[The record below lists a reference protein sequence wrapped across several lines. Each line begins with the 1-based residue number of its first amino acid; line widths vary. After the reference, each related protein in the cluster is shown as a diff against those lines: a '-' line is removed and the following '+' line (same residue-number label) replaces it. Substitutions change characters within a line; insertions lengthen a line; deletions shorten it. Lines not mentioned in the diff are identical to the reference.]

1 MAMAPGYKFTPREEF
16 LVREVLG
23 KRLHGEPLDGAAAS
37 CICEADVYGD
47 DPERLTSLFT
57 PVNRDPCEWFF
68 FSWCKLIKAKKV
80 HRGGRAD
87 QEGRRKNGRKERTV
101 RRDGRVEIGQW
112 RSTQAVKD
120 VFQIDDSGHAV
131 VIGYHQNF
139 EYRDSKKQK
148 SEWLMEEYGVLP
160 PLEDAGRD
168 DKELVICKIYKT
180 PAARRAEAK
189 RSAVSSPASP
199 VPSPVLPSQH
209 TLPQQQQ
216 QQQHPAWTE
225 SLQLPPFGPS
235 QPAVV
240 PPNRPNPWLSSALLQ
255 ASWPEQLLQPP
266 FSSELLLLPYQHDP
280 LPPPLL
286 PWHRP
291 GQLPRLLP
299 QLDMPQYNIAMTA
312 GALSNASFFP
322 DDLIWSDGN
331 QFVCD
336 EHCGIIDASAET
348 LQLPPPPP
356 PVVVNP
362 QPHAVSAAHVD
373 DDRTPAI
380 SQSSQSRLGSHE
392 RISHSNPI
400 RPPPH
405 SRPLLPR
412 GARPRSSSPPLL
424 HLFLL
429 SPPSPSPLRSLLHA
443 LQSLACT
450 STLLSLAA
458 VGTRGPT
465 LDELLAVLAPAGGAG
480 ATADDVAAFAAHVV
494 GRVLADASAAGGP
507 ASPSRTGYPHAPLPA
522 VAVAGRKTMHGGG
535 EGVTVGSRSYAV
547 IFDAGS
553 SGSRVHVYSFNENLD
568 LLHIGKEIE
577 LFEQFVIQ
585 SWEMKESYMFHKS
598 WYLCIEKRTAGAAEI
613 EVESKSFKHAVFVIF

>member
-23 KRLHGEPLDGAAAS
+23 KRLRGEPLDGAAAS

-57 PVNRDPCEWFF
+57 PINRDPCEWFF

-80 HRGGRAD
+80 HHGGRAD
-87 QEGRRKNGRKERTV
+87 QEGRRKNRRKERTV
-101 RRDGRVEIGQW
+101 RRGGRVEIGQW

-148 SEWLMEEYGVLP
+148 SEWLMEEYGVLL
-160 PLEDAGRD
+160 PLEDAGGD

-199 VPSPVLPSQH
+199 IPSPVLPSQH
-209 TLPQQQQ
+209 TLPQ

-380 SQSSQSRLGSHE
+380 SQSSQCTTIAKISEHHADNGSVL
-392 RISHSNPI
+392 
-400 RPPPH
+400 PPPDEQQQQQQPPH
-405 SRPLLPR
+405 AESNATARRRPNDLQLLE
-412 GARPRSSSPPLL
+412 RSAKRRNILGTHNSLFVTSPP
-424 HLFLL
+424 
-429 SPPSPSPLRSLLHA
+429 R
-443 LQSLACT
+443 
-450 STLLSLAA
+450 
-458 VGTRGPT
+458 RPT
-465 LDELLAVLAPAGGAG
+465 IRRAPM
-480 ATADDVAAFAAHVV
+480 
-494 GRVLADASAAGGP
+494 SA
-507 ASPSRTGYPHAPLPA
+507 R
-522 VAVAGRKTMHGGG
+522 
-535 EGVTVGSRSYAV
+535 
-547 IFDAGS
+547 
-553 SGSRVHVYSFNENLD
+553 
-568 LLHIGKEIE
+568 
-577 LFEQFVIQ
+577 
-585 SWEMKESYMFHKS
+585 
-598 WYLCIEKRTAGAAEI
+598 
-613 EVESKSFKHAVFVIF
+613 